1 MNKTKLVNCFLSGR
15 RKSISKYENKTEELQ
30 SKVLQKLI
38 RQAIHTEWGQ
48 THGFAQ
54 VNDYNSFTKTSPIN
68 TYEELKGYI
77 DRMRRG
83 EKDVLWSGK
92 VRWYAK
98 SSGTT
103 NDKSKFIPVSK
114 ECLQD
119 THYRGGTDAVALYL
133 GQNPRSRMFD
143 GKALILGGSHS
154 PNYNLPHS
162 LVGDLSAILIENVS
176 PFVNHFRIPS
186 KEIALLGDFEEKREK
201 IARAAIRENVTNLSG
216 VPSWMLSVL
225 TRVMDISGKT
235 HLEDVWPGI
244 EVFFHGGVSF
254 TPYREQYRQLITQ
267 PDMHYM
273 ETYNA
278 SEGFFGLQTDL
289 QDRAMLLMIDYGI
302 FYEFIPMDEIDRE
315 TPNVVPLWGVETGK
329 NYAMVIST
337 SAGLWRYMIGDTVK
351 FTQKNPYKFIIT
363 GRTKFF
369 INAFGEELIVDN
381 AENGLKAAC
390 EATSAQ
396 IREYTAAPV
405 YMDAHGKCRHQW
417 LIEFAKEPESLTD
430 FAHILDLKLQEINSD
445 YEAKRYKDITLQHL
459 EIIPARKHLF
469 DDWLKSKGKLGGQ
482 HKIPRLSNT
491 RTYIDEMLSMNNS
504 AKPEDF

>member
-15 RKSISKYENKTEELQ
+15 RKSISKYENQTEELQ

-83 EKDVLWSGK
+83 EKDVLWNGK

-186 KEIALLGDFEEKREK
+186 KEIALLGD
-201 IARAAIRENVTNLSG
+201 LSLIHISE
-216 VPSWMLSVL
+216 P
-225 TRVMDISGKT
+225 TRRS
-235 HLEDVWPGI
+235 
-244 EVFFHGGVSF
+244 
-254 TPYREQYRQLITQ
+254 
-267 PDMHYM
+267 
-273 ETYNA
+273 
-278 SEGFFGLQTDL
+278 
-289 QDRAMLLMIDYGI
+289 
-302 FYEFIPMDEIDRE
+302 
-315 TPNVVPLWGVETGK
+315 
-329 NYAMVIST
+329 
-337 SAGLWRYMIGDTVK
+337 
-351 FTQKNPYKFIIT
+351 
-363 GRTKFF
+363 
-369 INAFGEELIVDN
+369 
-381 AENGLKAAC
+381 
-390 EATSAQ
+390 
-396 IREYTAAPV
+396 
-405 YMDAHGKCRHQW
+405 
-417 LIEFAKEPESLTD
+417 
-430 FAHILDLKLQEINSD
+430 
-445 YEAKRYKDITLQHL
+445 
-459 EIIPARKHLF
+459 
-469 DDWLKSKGKLGGQ
+469 
-482 HKIPRLSNT
+482 
-491 RTYIDEMLSMNNS
+491 
-504 AKPEDF
+504 